1 MGTSFEA
8 GRMIVGFAF
17 NGKARFLAVVVPGP
31 ASELASRHT
40 LEAGATKRAAE
51 GLVVAVLLSA
61 HIKGDERLTL
71 DIQST
76 SPPFSFVADVN
87 GDGSI
92 RGRFRPADVRDQDRF
107 FGMVSATKSLF
118 REELY
123 RGISQVEGE
132 TMEQALQRFLRDSQ
146 QVDSYVRVGVAL
158 GDAGEVEVATGL
170 LVERLPN
177 CDPDAFSA
185 FVAGLRSLELEAMNE
200 GLAFGQLGGE
210 PIELL
215 GTVDLPFRCGCSADR
230 VRATLRSLGRD
241 ELAAMIAEQAGAEV
255 TCHFCNEAYRF
266 DAAAL
271 EAIRET
277 IGEG

>member
-1 MGTSFEA
+1 MVVGLAWA
-8 GRMIVGFAF
+8 G
-17 NGKARFLAVVVPGP
+17 NARFLAVVMDGP
-31 ASELASRHT
+31 AAELAARHA
-40 LEAGATKRAAE
+40 LGPAASQRAAE
-51 GLVVAVLLSA
+51 ALVAAALLSA
-61 HIKGDERLTL
+61 HVKGEERLTL

-87 GDGSI
+87 GDGSV
-92 RGRFRPADVRDQDRF
+92 RARFRPSDVRDQSKF

-132 TMEQALQRFLRDSQ
+132 TIEGALQRFLRDSQ
-146 QVDSYVRVGVAL
+146 QVDAFVRLGVGL
-158 GDAGEVEVATGL
+158 GESGDLEVATGL
-170 LVERLPN
+170 LVERLPDG
-177 CDPDAFSA
+177 DPEAFASFIA
-185 FVAGLRSLELEAMNE
+185 QLGLAELEALNE
-200 GLAFGQLGGE
+200 ALAFGQLGGLAVE
-210 PIELL
+210 VL
-215 GTVDLPFRCGCSADR
+215 GAIDLPFRCNCSIDR

-241 ELAAMIAEQAGAEV
+241 ELAAMIAEQGGAEV

-266 DAAAL
+266 DAEAV